1 MIAILA
7 SLRRTTFW
15 PRAIAVAGVLATV
28 GAVGAFVTNGDGPVP
43 DVPTAEVTRGEFVN
57 ALEIRGEIRPLKS
70 IVLTSPLNAG
80 ELQIVKLAKNGLVV
94 QAGEVVVQFD
104 GSTLQRTVMERQSEL
119 KQAEAEIEQVLGQRK
134 LVEEQSATALMRA
147 KYDVE
152 RAKLDVRQGD
162 LISRI
167 QLEQAKLVL
176 ADAEQ
181 KLREMEEKI
190 RSDHAATEADL
201 FARRRRRD
209 KVLADLERARTGLQ
223 NLEMKAPQA
232 GTVNVLPNY
241 RTSGPFG
248 GDQEFRQ
255 GDRAWPG
262 AAILQLPDL
271 SSVHLEA
278 RVDESERGHL
288 RPGQEAVVRIEAV
301 PGREFKA
308 RIEKISLLARPDFNA
323 GWPPPKNFDLDLV
336 LLEIDP
342 KIRPGMTAVARIA
355 TERVPDVTIVPAEA
369 IFQRDGKPVVY
380 RLSGSR
386 FDERRV
392 EVTRRG
398 REQAIVTS
406 GVSPGERVATKR
418 PPAETVRRLP

>member
-1 MIAILA
+1 M
-7 SLRRTTFW
+7 
-15 PRAIAVAGVLATV
+15 ATV
-28 GAVGAFVTNGDGPVP
+28 GVGVFVTAGGGPPP

-57 ALEIRGEIRPLKS
+57 ALEIRGEIRPVKS
-70 IVLTSPLNAG
+70 VVLTSPLNAG
-80 ELQIVKLAKNGLVV
+80 ELQIVKLARNGAVV
-94 QAGEVVVQFD
+94 QPGDVVVQFD
-104 GSTLQRTVMERQSEL
+104 GSTLENRVKTLASEL
-119 KQAEAEIEQVLGQRK
+119 KQAEAEIEQVLGQRA
-134 LVEEQSATALMRA
+134 LVEEESATALMRA
-147 KYDVE
+147 QYDVE

-167 QLEQAKLVL
+167 ALEQAKLVL

-190 RSDHAATEADL
+190 RSDKAATEADL

-209 KVLADLERARTGLQ
+209 KVLADLQRAKAGLA
-223 NLEMKAPQA
+223 NLEMRAPTA
-232 GTVNVLPNY
+232 GTVNLLPNY
-241 RTSGPFG
+241 RSSSGPFG
-248 GDQEFRQ
+248 GEVEFRQ

-278 RVDESERGHL
+278 RVDESDRGQL
-288 RPGQEAVVRIEAV
+288 RAGQDAIVRIEAV

-308 RIEKISLLARPDFNA
+308 RIERISLLAKPDFTA

-336 LLEIDP
+336 LLEVDA

-355 TERVPDVTIVPAEA
+355 TERVPGVTLVPADA
-369 IFQRDGKPVVY
+369 IFQRNGAPVVY
-380 RLSGSR
+380 RLNGSM

-392 EVTRRG
+392 EIAQRG
-398 REQAIVTS
+398 KEQAIVS
-406 GVSPGERVATKR
+406 AGVEPGEHIATRR
-418 PPAETVRRLP
+418 PPAESVRRLP

>member
-1 MIAILA
+1 MVARV
-7 SLRRTTFW
+7 RRAVSW
-15 PRAIAVAGVLATV
+15 PRGIVVVGAIATV
-28 GAVGAFVTNGDGPVP
+28 GVGVFVTAGGGAPP

-80 ELQIVKLAKNGLVV
+80 ELQIVKLARNGAVV

-104 GSTLQRTVMERQSEL
+104 GSTLQRTVAEKQSEL
-119 KQAEAEIEQVLGQRK
+119 KQAEAEIEQVLGQRA
-134 LVEEQSATALMRA
+134 LVEEQSETALMRA
-147 KYDVE
+147 QYDVE

-167 QLEQAKLVL
+167 ALEQAKLVL

-190 RSDHAATEADL
+190 RSDKAATEADL

-209 KVLADLERARTGLQ
+209 KVLADLERAKVGLA
-223 NLEMKAPQA
+223 NLEMRAPTA
-232 GTVNVLPNY
+232 GTVNLLTNY
-241 RTSGPFG
+241 RSSSSPFG
-248 GDQEFRQ
+248 GEVEFRQ

-278 RVDESERGHL
+278 RVDESDRGQL
-288 RPGQEAVVRIEAV
+288 RAGQEAIVRIEAV

-308 RIEKISLLARPDFNA
+308 RIERISLLAKPDFTA
-323 GWPPPKNFDLDLV
+323 GWPPPKNFDLGLV
-336 LLEIDP
+336 LLEVDP

-355 TERVPDVTIVPAEA
+355 TDRVPDVTLVPADA
-369 IFQRDGKPVVY
+369 IFQRDGAPVVY
-380 RLSGSR
+380 RLNGSA

-392 EVTRRG
+392 EIARRDK
-398 REQAIVTS
+398 EQAIVS
-406 GVSPGERVATKR
+406 AGVAAGDRVATKR
-418 PPAETVRRLP
+418 PPAEFVRRVP

>member
-1 MIAILA
+1 MRAL
-7 SLRRTTFW
+7 LRARPW
-15 PRAIAVAGVLATV
+15 PRAIAIVAVLATV
-28 GAVGAFVTNGDGPVP
+28 GVVGAFVSSGNGPMP
-43 DVPTAEVTRGEFVN
+43 DVPTGEVTRGEFVN

-80 ELQIVKLAKNGLVV
+80 ELQIVKLARNGSLV

-104 GSTLQRTVMERQSEL
+104 GSTVQRTVMERQSEL
-119 KQAEAEIEQVLGQRK
+119 KQAEAEIEQVLGQRT

-147 KYDVE
+147 TYDVE

-167 QLEQAKLVL
+167 QLEQAKLL
-176 ADAEQ
+176 LEDAEQ
-181 KLREMEEKI
+181 KLREMEAKI
-190 RSDHAATEADL
+190 RSDKAATEADL

-209 KVLADLERARTGLQ
+209 KVLADLERARVALQ
-223 NLEMKAPQA
+223 NLEMKAPAA
-232 GTVNVLPNY
+232 GTVNLLPNP
-241 RTSGPFG
+241 RSSSGG
-248 GDQEFRQ
+248 MMGVQEFRE

-262 AAILQLPDL
+262 AAILELPDL

-288 RPGQEAVVRIEAV
+288 GAGQEAIVRIEAV

-323 GWPPPKNFDLDLV
+323 GWPPPKNFDIDLV
-336 LLEIDP
+336 LLEADP

-355 TERVPDVTIVPAEA
+355 TERVPDVTLVPAEA

-380 RLSGSR
+380 RLDGSQ
-386 FDERRV
+386 FEEQRV
-392 EVTRRG
+392 EVARRG

-406 GVSPGERVATKR
+406 GISPGERVATKR
-418 PPAETVRRLP
+418 PPVEFVRRVP